1 MLDVG
6 TETTKEARHEISWG
20 WVCPLLLVLLFL
32 MSWRRKKGPS
42 TCWAKR
48 ESISGK
54 SEFCMKAS
62 CLRGSSGAQGVT
74 LGWGGQFLPRLP
86 RVNTV
91 GGSSGVTCWGSRGL
105 SPAARP
111 VLDTAAQGPGK
122 AGPSLCAPYHRAP
135 ATAQLTL
142 LCQAGQL
149 LTQACV
155 EAQPISM
162 KCLPL
167 GSTRGSLFESRLFL
181 YPQKQ
186 GKPR

>member
-74 LGWGGQFLPRLP
+74 LGWGGA
-86 RVNTV
+86 V
-91 GGSSGVTCWGSRGL
+91 S
-105 SPAARP
+105 AK
-111 VLDTAAQGPGK
+111 AAQGQHCWGEQRGDMLGLERPEPSGTACAGHRCSGPWKGWPFALCPLSSCPSHSPAHTSVPGGS
-122 AGPSLCAPYHRAP
+122 AAHTGLCRGPAHFYEM
-135 ATAQLTL
+135 LTFGL
-142 LCQAGQL
+142 YKR
-149 LTQACV
+149 
-155 EAQPISM
+155 QPF
-162 KCLPL
+162 
-167 GSTRGSLFESRLFL
+167 RV
-181 YPQKQ
+181 
-186 GKPR
+186 